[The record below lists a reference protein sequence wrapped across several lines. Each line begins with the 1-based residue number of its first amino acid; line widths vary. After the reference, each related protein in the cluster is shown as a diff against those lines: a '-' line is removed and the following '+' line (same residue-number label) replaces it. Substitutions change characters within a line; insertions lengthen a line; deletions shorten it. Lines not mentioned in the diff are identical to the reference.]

1 MKTKVFLLILIISF
15 SISCSLSGRPEHR
28 LIGAKDGIIK
38 IGLSELKDKKA
49 YFFTYLNGK
58 KRINFIV
65 IKNQDGVWTAF
76 DACNECYSRKLGYRQ
91 DRDSIIC
98 KYCGNRFG
106 LEKIRE
112 GFGSCIPVR
121 LNSSSEMGF
130 LIIKVKDLLEG
141 EKYF

>member
-1 MKTKVFLLILIISF
+1 MKIRVLLLILILSF
-15 SISCSLSGRPEHR
+15 YPGCSLSVQPEHR
-28 LIGAKDGIIK
+28 FIGAKDGIVK

-76 DACNECYSRKLGYRQ
+76 DACNKCYSRKLGYRQ

-98 KYCGNRFG
+98 KYCNNIFS